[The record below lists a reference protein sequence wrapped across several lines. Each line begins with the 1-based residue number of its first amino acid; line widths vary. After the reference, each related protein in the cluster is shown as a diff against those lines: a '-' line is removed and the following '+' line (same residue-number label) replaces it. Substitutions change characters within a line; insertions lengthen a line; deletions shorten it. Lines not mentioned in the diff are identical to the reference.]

1 MQKRFLMKTLGTVLA
16 ASIMLTSVPLTAKA
30 GETANT
36 TAEAIDSTGTGY
48 IVGVT
53 SIKNSNCYWSIT
65 EDGTLEITGNGDPGI
80 YISNYNQVGYSSYLP
95 WANYLNNI
103 KAVTI
108 GENVKPTNMDY
119 WFYSCSNLVTAPVIP
134 ESVESCHFTFYAC
147 YNLQGDLF
155 VHGNVARYGNMFDNA
170 VSKTNKLNLYHN
182 KKCTK
187 ELAENIAATNEN
199 VNVAEYCTAEK
210 LECGNIRVGASNTGR
225 LSYSGNLPG
234 TPIYKSSN
242 EKVLKINDYHA
253 PMYTNYTG
261 IAYGTAT
268 ITATILY
275 PDGTSSGVSCDVTV
289 TNVAPSITKQPEDIT
304 AEPGQAASF
313 TVKADGSNN
322 TYQWYIA
329 NDKISSGTELKGAT
343 KSTYTISADSVTPD
357 LNGKYFYCVVSNEGN
372 DPVTTDKVK
381 LSVVTTPNAPTFSA
395 NVSSDSWANKAVTI
409 GLLGSE
415 INGSTEFVAYKY
427 SLDGGVTWLDYADP
441 FVWNTDTT
449 GSTIMAKAY
458 NTKYHTS
465 VSDIAKFIIKY
476 DATAPVIK
484 AVNVEDKTVSITATD
499 ATSGVEGYAL
509 LENKNDTPVWKESP
523 VIIAGD
529 YGTYYAAV
537 KDNAGNVTIASETVN
552 LAKNTGNCNVNM
564 KGWKYGETP
573 AEPEYSST
581 THDISK
587 AIVTY
592 AVKGSEEYTSEKPSV
607 PGTYTVKVTLPET
620 SEYQEIS
627 AKCDFTIE
635 KADLNVVTENYT
647 GDYDGKAHSATVTC
661 DGADIRYG
669 IKKGSYDLTSMP
681 QFTDAGSYTVYYE
694 VSKENY
700 NTVTGSVTVTI
711 AQISGSVKVS
721 ITDWNYGE
729 TPSEPVIKS
738 DTYDVKNAVITYSIK
753 DEDEYGSE
761 KPSVPGEYV
770 MKVFFPETDNMESA
784 EITYDF
790 AIHKGTLDV
799 ALEDYTGIYDG
810 KSHVAIV
817 TCDGADIRYGIKKGT
832 YDLTSMPQYTN
843 AGSYTVYYEV
853 SKENYNTET
862 GSVTVIIDKASEAPD
877 KPESVVNVPYT
888 TKTVGDVAL
897 GDGIAW
903 KWEIPSVE
911 LAVGVPYTAVAVYT
925 GEDAANYEVVKAN
938 VVITR
943 AACKHPDEFV
953 QKKAEKAATCTENGH
968 TESAVCTQCNEVL
981 VAEQQIEAK
990 GHDWDN
996 GIVTKEA
1003 TETETGIKTYT
1014 CKNCRATKTEDIPL
1028 KEAEVK
1034 DEDESVLTNTVV
1046 TEKETITVWVRK
1058 DGTERI
1064 VYSAPADKNLTS
1076 ADIPDEVEINGQMV
1090 AVNEIANSA
1099 FNGCKNLKTVSIGKN
1114 VRVIGNNAF
1123 KNCKALTTIKMENNV
1138 ETIGYSS
1145 FMNCKK
1151 LKSIV
1156 IPETVKE
1163 INDGAFRNCKK
1174 LATVKMKTKQLKII
1188 DDNVFYGCKALKSI
1202 VIPEEVTEIGDN
1214 TFKGCQSLKKVSM
1227 NTCKLSLI
1235 GDNAFNGC
1243 KKLTSFDIPDAVKR
1257 IGDRA
1262 FYNCKSLK
1270 NIMIASTK
1278 LSSKRVGSEA
1288 FKGISRK
1295 ATVKVSPKKM
1305 KSYRKLLKAKGLPKT
1320 AKVSKW
1326 MPAAS
1331 AKHKM

>member
-1 MQKRFLMKTLGTVLA
+1 
-16 ASIMLTSVPLTAKA
+16 
-30 GETANT
+30 
-36 TAEAIDSTGTGY
+36 
-48 IVGVT
+48 
-53 SIKNSNCYWSIT
+53 
-65 EDGTLEITGNGDPGI
+65 
-80 YISNYNQVGYSSYLP
+80 
-95 WANYLNNI
+95 
-103 KAVTI
+103 
-108 GENVKPTNMDY
+108 
-119 WFYSCSNLVTAPVIP
+119 
-134 ESVESCHFTFYAC
+134 
-147 YNLQGDLF
+147 
-155 VHGNVARYGNMFDNA
+155 
-170 VSKTNKLNLYHN
+170 
-182 KKCTK
+182 
-187 ELAENIAATNEN
+187 
-199 VNVAEYCTAEK
+199 
-210 LECGNIRVGASNTGR
+210 
-225 LSYSGNLPG
+225 
-234 TPIYKSSN
+234 
-242 EKVLKINDYHA
+242 
-253 PMYTNYTG
+253 MYTNYTG

-313 TVKADGSNN
+313 TVEAGGTNN
-322 TYQWYIA
+322 TYQWYMADNKIA
-329 NDKISSGTELKGAT
+329 SGTELKGAT
-343 KSTYTISADSVTPD
+343 ESTYTISEDSVTPD

-381 LSVVTTPNAPTFSA
+381 LSVITTPNAPTFSA

-552 LAKNTGNCNVNM
+552 LAKNTGNCNVTM
-564 KGWKYGETP
+564 KDWKYGETP
-573 AEPEYSST
+573 ADPEYSST

-587 AIVTY
+587 AVITY

-607 PGTYTVKVTLPET
+607 PGTYTVKVALPET
-620 SEYQEIS
+620 DVYQEIS

-635 KADLNVVTENYT
+635 KADLEVVTENYT

-669 IKKGSYDLTSMP
+669 IKKGTYDLTSMP

-799 ALEDYTGIYDG
+799 ASEDYTGIYDG
-810 KSHVAIV
+810 KSHVATV
-817 TCDGADIRYGIKKGT
+817 TCDGATIRYGIKKGT

-843 AGSYTVYYEV
+843 VGSYTVYYEV

-1064 VYSAPADKNLTS
+1064 VYSAPADKNVTS

-1123 KNCKALTTIKMENNV
+1123 KNCKALTTVKMENNV

-1235 GDNAFNGC
+1235 GDNTFNGC

>member
-16 ASIMLTSVPLTAKA
+16 ASIVLTSVPVTTKA
-30 GETANT
+30 GEAANT

-80 YISNYNQVGYSSYLP
+80 YISGYQGVFSLP
-95 WANYLNNI
+95 WGHHLSDI

-134 ESVESCHFTFYAC
+134 ESVESCHFTFYGC
-147 YNLQGDLF
+147 SNLQGDLF
-155 VHGNVARYGNMFDNA
+155 VHGNVARYGNMLDSA
-170 VSKTNKLNLYHN
+170 VSEPNKLNLYHN

-187 ELAENIAATNEN
+187 ELAENIAAENVN
-199 VNVAEYCTAEK
+199 VNVAEYCTAKK

-329 NDKISSGTELKGAT
+329 NDKISTGTELKGAT
-343 KSTYTISADSVTPD
+343 ESTYTISADSVTPD

-372 DPVTTDKVK
+372 DPVTSDKVK
-381 LSVVTTPNAPTFSA
+381 LSVVTIPNAPTFSA

-427 SLDGGVTWLDYADP
+427 SLNGGVTWLDYADP

-458 NTKYHTS
+458 NTKYNTS
-465 VSDIAKFIIKY
+465 VSDVAKFIIKY

-484 AVNVEDKTVSITATD
+484 AVNVEDKTVSITAAD

-509 LENKNDTPVWKESP
+509 LENKNDTPEWKDSS
-523 VIIAGD
+523 VIIAED

-552 LAKNTGNCNVNM
+552 LAKNTGNCNVTM
-564 KGWKYGETP
+564 KDWKYGETP

-587 AIVTY
+587 AVITY

-620 SEYQEIS
+620 DEYQEIS

-635 KADLNVVTENYT
+635 KADLEVVTENYA
-647 GDYDGKAHSATVTC
+647 GDYDGKAHSAAVTC
-661 DGADIRYG
+661 DGADIKYG
-669 IKKGSYDLTSMP
+669 MEKGTYDLDTMP

-799 ALEDYTGIYDG
+799 ASEDYTGIYDG
-810 KSHVAIV
+810 KPHVAV
-817 TCDGADIRYGIKKGT
+817 VSCDGADIRYGIKKGT
-832 YDLTSMPQYTN
+832 YDFTSMPQYTN

-1064 VYSAPADKNLTS
+1064 VYSAPADKNVTS

-1123 KNCKALTTIKMENNV
+1123 KNCKALTTVKMENNV

-1214 TFKGCQSLKKVSM
+1214 AFKGCQSLKKVSM
-1227 NTCKLSLI
+1227 ATCKLSLI

-1288 FKGISRK
+1288 FKGINKK

-1305 KSYRKLLKAKGLPKT
+1305 KSYRKLLKAKGLSKT

>member
-16 ASIMLTSVPLTAKA
+16 ASIILTSVPLTANA
-30 GETANT
+30 EEAANT

-53 SIKNSNCYWSIT
+53 SITNSNCYWSIT
-65 EDGTLEITGNGDPGI
+65 EDGTLEITGNGDPDI
-80 YISNYNQVGYSSYLP
+80 LISAYQKVFNLP
-95 WANYLNNI
+95 WYDYLKDI

-108 GENVKPTNMDY
+108 GENVTPGTMDF
-119 WFYSCSNLVTAPVIP
+119 WFYGCTNLKTAPVIP
-134 ESVESCHFTFYAC
+134 ESVESCQFTFFEC
-147 YNLQGDLF
+147 GNLQGDLF
-155 VHGNVARYGNMFDNA
+155 VHGNVTAYENMFDGA
-170 VSKTNKLNLYHN
+170 VSESNKLNLYHN

-187 ELAENIAATNEN
+187 ELAETIAATNEN

-210 LECGNIRVGASNTGR
+210 LECGDIKVGESNTGR

-242 EKVLKINDYHA
+242 EKVLKIQDYHY

-275 PDGTSSGVSCDVTV
+275 PDGTSSSVSCDVTV

-313 TVKADGSNN
+313 TVEADGTNN
-322 TYQWYIA
+322 TYQWYMA
-329 NDKISSGTELKGAT
+329 DNKISSGTELKGAT
-343 KSTYTISADSVTPD
+343 ENTYTISADSVTPD
-357 LNGKYFYCVVSNEGN
+357 LNGKFFYCIVSNEGN

-415 INGSTEFVAYKY
+415 INGSTDFVAYKY
-427 SLDGGVTWLDYADP
+427 SLDGGVTWLEYVDP

-458 NTKYHTS
+458 NTKYNTS

-499 ATSGVEGYAL
+499 ATSGIKGYAL
-509 LENKNDTPVWKESP
+509 LENKNDTPVWNESS
-523 VIIAGD
+523 VIIAED
-529 YGTYYAAV
+529 YSTYYAAV
-537 KDNAGNVTIASETVN
+537 KDNAGNVTIASEAVN
-552 LAKNTGNCNVNM
+552 LAKNTGNCNVTM
-564 KGWKYGETP
+564 KDWKYGETP

-587 AIVTY
+587 AVITY

-620 SEYQEIS
+620 DEYQEIS

-635 KADLNVVTENYT
+635 KAVLEVVTENYT

-661 DGADIRYG
+661 DGADIKYG
-669 IKKGSYDLTSMP
+669 MEKGTYDLDTMP

-694 VSKENY
+694 ASK
-700 NTVTGSVTVTI
+700 
-711 AQISGSVKVS
+711 
-721 ITDWNYGE
+721 
-729 TPSEPVIKS
+729 
-738 DTYDVKNAVITYSIK
+738 
-753 DEDEYGSE
+753 
-761 KPSVPGEYV
+761 
-770 MKVFFPETDNMESA
+770 
-784 EITYDF
+784 
-790 AIHKGTLDV
+790 
-799 ALEDYTGIYDG
+799 
-810 KSHVAIV
+810 
-817 TCDGADIRYGIKKGT
+817 
-832 YDLTSMPQYTN
+832 QY
-843 AGSYTVYYEV
+843 
-853 SKENYNTET
+853 YNTET

-897 GDGIAW
+897 GEGIAW

-911 LAVGVPYTAVAVYT
+911 LAVGVPYTAVAVYA

-953 QKKAEKAATCTENGH
+953 QKKAEKTATCTEKGH
-968 TESAVCTQCNEVL
+968 TASAICTQCNEVL
-981 VAEQQIEAK
+981 AAEQEIAAK

-996 GIVTKEA
+996 GMVTKEA

-1014 CKNCRATKTEDIPL
+1014 CRNCKATKTEDIPL

-1034 DEDESVLTNTVV
+1034 DEDESVLTNTIV

-1064 VYSAPADKNLTS
+1064 VYSAPADKNVTS
-1076 ADIPDEVEINGQMV
+1076 AEIPDEVEINGQMV
-1090 AVNEIANSA
+1090 EVNEIANSA

-1114 VRVIGNNAF
+1114 VRVIGNYAF
-1123 KNCKALTTIKMENNV
+1123 KNCKALTTVKMGNSV
-1138 ETIGYSS
+1138 ETIGFSA
-1145 FMNCKK
+1145 FANCKA
-1151 LKSIV
+1151 LKSIT

-1163 INDGAFRNCKK
+1163 ISDGAFRNCKK
-1174 LATVKMKTKQLKII
+1174 LATAKMKTKQLKIVE
-1188 DDNVFYGCKALKSI
+1188 DNVFYGCKALKSI
-1202 VIPEEVTEIGDN
+1202 TIPEEVTEIGDN
-1214 TFKGCQSLKKVSM
+1214 AFKGCQSLKKVSM

-1243 KKLTSFDIPDAVKR
+1243 KKLTSFDIPDTVKR
-1257 IGDRA
+1257 IGERA

-1270 NIMIASTK
+1270 SIMIASTK
-1278 LSSKRVGSEA
+1278 LSTKKVGSEA
-1288 FKGISRK
+1288 FKGINKK
-1295 ATVKVSPKKM
+1295 ATVKVSSKKL
-1305 KSYRKLLKAKGLPKT
+1305 KSYKKLLKANGLPKT